1 MVIHLK
7 QSLSTHSFHF
17 SAAFYTV
24 LTPKKKIGEAQEAI
38 ELQRCLSSLAN
49 WLVHQD
55 SREKVRARPKMHR
68 CWIECFYIYIYSLN
82 GKPVLVCICVC
93 VSVCAFVCG
102 TEKSQGQKRHF
113 WMYMDWLGLCLCLCL
128 CICVC
133 MFGCERWKVLD
144 IDWGRYRRGRHYC
157 LLAWALVTGVQ
168 HEQQG
173 WILPTWNS

>member
-68 CWIECFYIYIYSLN
+68 CWIEFFIYISIHWMVSLYLS
-82 GKPVLVCICVC
+82 VFCVC

-102 TEKSQGQKRHF
+102 TEKNQGQKRHS
-113 WMYMDWLGLCLCLCL
+113 WMYMDWLCLCLCL

>member
-24 LTPKKKIGEAQEAI
+24 STPKKKIGEAQEAI

-82 GKPVLVCICVC
+82 GKSVLVWICVC

-102 TEKSQGQKRHF
+102 TEKNQGQKRHS

-168 HEQQG
+168 HEQ
-173 WILPTWNS
+173 